1 MLLANA
7 TEVEFRQI
15 LSVSSSGQAESNEK
29 VFHVSGFKCL
39 KPTPQ
44 RLQT

>member
-1 MLLANA
+1 VNS
-7 TEVEFRQI
+7 R
-15 LSVSSSGQAESNEK
+15 GESEEQKK